1 MVEMATPSSTVMPPQ
16 VAPLIRNTSAA
27 LSAAPAR
34 TVTLLVLD
42 TKVA

>member
-1 MVEMATPSSTVMPPQ
+1 MVEMAAPSSTVMPPQ

-27 LSAAPAR
+27 LSAAPR